1 MDGLTH
7 MMWGATDSTV
17 GVKSRWPPLTLLLL
31 DHIRILLLVLLL
43 LLMESSDE
51 MRLLLANPAW
61 L

>member
-1 MDGLTH
+1 

-43 LLMESSDE
+43 LLVESSDE
-51 MRLLLANPAW
+51 MSLLLANPAW